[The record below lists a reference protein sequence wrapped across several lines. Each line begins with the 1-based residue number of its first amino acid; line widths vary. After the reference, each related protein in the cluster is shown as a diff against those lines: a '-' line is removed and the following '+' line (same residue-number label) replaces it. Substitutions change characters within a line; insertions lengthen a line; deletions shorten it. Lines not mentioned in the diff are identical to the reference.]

1 MWVRAK
7 EKIQLTAA
15 QDDLAISQSVQ
26 AGSKWLAFHEE
37 NVNPAL
43 PWRLN
48 HRLLNIRMPEERF
61 RELFEEVKFDD

>member
-7 EKIQLTAA
+7 EKIQLTAT
-15 QDDLAISQSVQ
+15 QEDLSISQSVQ

-48 HRLLNIRMPEERF
+48 H
-61 RELFEEVKFDD
+61 